1 MNSLRKKISN
11 YKILACLIFVFTYV
25 LSMMRINSIGDLDDI
40 GSDTIFLYS
49 WLGIAVFLFYIFWW
63 RRLTGKF
70 LTPFSIF
77 LLFVTLF
84 NFGQCILWAFGI
96 HSDSEIGKRL
106 VFSSV
111 FADNA
116 SILKAQ
122 ILYIISYVAINTGAI
137 LLYKKKKIED
147 MTNFF
152 KDDILNNFKYKA
164 LFATSAIV
172 SLYSIPVTLFVAI
185 QKYRYTQ
192 IFSYHDIYYGSIND
206 YFSNPFFTIGSGLF
220 FISLIGLLI
229 GSKYKKSVRYF
240 VGTVF
245 ALYAMVTLL
254 GGDRGEWIMP
264 FIFLF
269 WMHITF
275 YKAIKK
281 KTAIVF
287 SVFSFLS
294 LYVMNAIVSLRNV
307 GLSYEGFVST
317 FTANNGVIV
326 PLLTEFG
333 QTMGIN
339 IILLKKEIVPLY
351 GNTYLMSI
359 PTMFGTGFANRLFG
373 MNYVQLHT
381 WFPLEYL
388 GINYGTDFSVI
399 GEAVLNYGVL
409 LAPLVLLVGG
419 MIFGKIFNYPFEK
432 NKSPFL
438 LCFSI
443 GAMISIVGI
452 ARSTFWI
459 SLNKIVWPLLVF
471 GVIYFVMKRVYRRMD
486 NHQNIDVKETI
497 EIKERKINY
506 E

>member
-1 MNSLRKKISN
+1 MNSLRKKIPN

-25 LSMMRINSIGDLDDI
+25 LSMMKINSIGDLDDI
-40 GSDTIFLYS
+40 GSGEIFLYS
-49 WLGIAVFLFYIFWW
+49 WLGIVVFLFYIFWW
-63 RRLTGKF
+63 KKLTGKF
-70 LTPFSIF
+70 LTPFTIF
-77 LLFVTLF
+77 LLFITLF

-96 HSDSEIGKRL
+96 HSDSEIG
-106 VFSSV
+106 
-111 FADNA
+111 NA
-116 SILKAQ
+116 LILKAQ
-122 ILYIISYVAINTGAI
+122 ILYVVSYVAINTGAI
-137 LLYKKKKIED
+137 LLYKKKKVED
-147 MTNFF
+147 MTNIF
-152 KDDILNNFKYKA
+152 KDDVLNDFKYKA

-172 SLYSIPVTLFVAI
+172 SLYSIPITIFVAI

-192 IFSYHDIYYGSIND
+192 IFSYHDIYYGSINE
-206 YFSNPFFTIGSGLF
+206 YFSNPIFTIGCGLF
-220 FISLIGLLI
+220 FMSLVGLLI
-229 GSKYKKSVRYF
+229 GSKYKKNVRYF
-240 VGTVF
+240 VYSVF
-245 ALYAMVTLL
+245 FVYATITLL
-254 GGDRGEWIMP
+254 GGDRGEWIVP
-264 FIFLF
+264 FMFLF

-275 YKAIKK
+275 YKPMKRRNAMMFL
-281 KTAIVF
+281 V
-287 SVFSFLS
+287 VSFLS
-294 LYVMNAIVSLRNV
+294 LYIMNAIVSLRNV
-307 GLSYEGFVST
+307 GISYDGFVDSLT
-317 FTANNGVIV
+317 SNDGVIV

-333 QTMGIN
+333 QTMGIS
-339 IILLKKEIVPLY
+339 IILLSKGTVPLY

-471 GVIYFVMKRVYRRMD
+471 GVIYFVMKRVYKRMD